1 MKTQE
6 EIIEVNKR
14 QKDFYNHKSGKK
26 NLPTQLWYYFREKT
40 LKKIRKD
47 IGILNE
53 SYEIHKTWFGDLSN
67 KKVLDLGCFA
77 GNHWSLYLAEHSK
90 RFVALDLSDVAIA
103 RLAERLKPYPTA
115 EAIAADFLSET
126 DFPEK
131 DFDIIYAYGV
141 LHHFQNPDV
150 LIAKLDEKLAPGGVI
165 ISYDPLET
173 SIPIKIMRVL
183 YRPFQSDKDW
193 EWPFTKKTYSKFAKT
208 FNIVERHGLLG
219 QAKWYFI
226 MNFIPFLSDEKKQSI
241 GRKWHKK
248 DWDLSVTSDNHL
260 FKCMHVTMLM
270 QKK

>member
-1 MKTQE
+1 MKTQD
-6 EIIEVNKR
+6 EIIEINKK
-14 QKDFYNHKSGKK
+14 QKDFYNYKSDRK
-26 NLPTQLWYYFREKT
+26 NLPTRIWYYFREKT

-77 GNHWSLYLAEHSK
+77 GNHWSMYMAENSK
-90 RFVALDLSDVAIA
+90 KYIGLDLSDIAIA
-103 RLAERLKPYPTA
+103 KLQDRIKQFPNAKAL
-115 EAIAADFLSET
+115 AADFLAEE
-126 DFPEK
+126 FAEK

-150 LIAKLDEKLAPGGVI
+150 LIAKLDEKLAKDGVI

-173 SIPIKIMRVL
+173 SLPIKLMRVM

-193 EWPFTKKTYSKFAKT
+193 EWPFTKSTYYKFAKT
-208 FNIVERHGLLG
+208 FTIVERHGLLG
-219 QAKWYFI
+219 KAKWYFI
-226 MNFIPFLSDEKKQSI
+226 MNFIPFLSDEKKQNI
-241 GRKWHKK
+241 GKNWHKK
-248 DWDLSVTSDNHL
+248 DWEKSAKSDNNL
-260 FKCMHVTMLM
+260 FKCMHLTMLM